1 MKIET
6 KSITLAPMGAAE
18 IVPPPPSVVY
28 DIVSEW
34 SASPSRAHIG
44 RLTAAAIGVSAWRS
58 VPGMPR
64 YDVSSAKPIAYGGR
78 VLDFLFAQG
87 VDPNEIVVHGMQ
99 LLGELAP
106 QLIRREEV
114 QEKEDFTSAPLPAA

>member
-1 MKIET
+1 MQIET
-6 KSITLAPMGAAE
+6 KTIELSPLGAAA
-18 IVPPPPSVVY
+18 IQPPPPSVIY

-58 VPGMPR
+58 IQGMPR

-78 VLDFLFAQG
+78 VLDFLFSKG
-87 VDPNEIVVHGMQ
+87 VDPNDIVVIGMQ

-114 QEKEDFTSAPLPAA
+114 QEKEDFISAPQPAA

>member
-1 MKIET
+1 MQIET
-6 KSITLAPMGAAE
+6 KTIELAPLGAAA
-18 IVPPPPSVVY
+18 ILPPPPSVIY

-58 VPGMPR
+58 IQGMPR
-64 YDVSSAKPIAYGGR
+64 YDVASAKPIAYGGR
-78 VLDFLFAQG
+78 VLDFLFAKG
-87 VDPNEIVVHGMQ
+87 VDPNDIVVVGMQ

-114 QEKEDFTSAPLPAA
+114 QEKEDFISAPQPAA

>member
-1 MKIET
+1 MQIDTQQIE
-6 KSITLAPMGAAE
+6 LAPLGAVAV
-18 IVPPPPSVVY
+18 VPPSPSVVY

-44 RLTAAAIGVSAWRS
+44 RLTAAAIGVCCARG
-58 VPGMPR
+58 VRGMPR
-64 YDVSSAKPIAYGGR
+64 YDVTTAKPIGYGGR
-78 VLDFLFAQG
+78 ILDFLINSG
-87 VDPNEIVVHGMQ
+87 VDPNDIVVAGMQ

-114 QEKEDFTSAPLPAA
+114 TEKEDFTSAPQPAA